1 MNDWLIQQGIG
12 NPQTG
17 LMLGLLLGLL
27 LAVVSA
33 WIASK
38 RGGQAEAG
46 RLQPELEDRESRLE
60 QAAKALAEAEQE
72 SAVLQSRAADREQ
85 HYREQI
91 LKLEAAEKRLSE
103 NFERLAGKIFE
114 DRSEKLSELN
124 TKQLDTLLKPL
135 GEKLTEFRTTVENA
149 NKQETSQHEVMKEK
163 IADLEKLNQRLHQ
176 DATNL
181 SRALTTNVKAQ
192 GNWGELQLERLLEL
206 SGLQKGVGFSTQYS
220 VTTGGGQRIQP
231 DLVLHLPEGKSIVL
245 DSKVSLVAWT
255 RYMSVEGGGSENTG
269 ENTSDNGDEARA
281 VALKEH
287 VQSLRQHVKSLG
299 EKRYAE
305 IPELN
310 SLDFVLMFVPI
321 EAALIGALQADPELA
336 EFGLRN
342 KVALLSPTNFL
353 ATMRTVASLWSVHK
367 QNANAREI
375 ARRAGLLYD
384 KFAGFVENLQGVGER
399 LRQAQQS
406 YDDAFSQLSTGAGN
420 LLRQT
425 DMLRGLGARNTREL
439 EQKLREQASQENPVL
454 EVVPASAPLK
464 EKVVKEKVAKERVVK
479 EGMEEEGK
487 AGAGED

>member
-1 MNDWLIQQGIG
+1 
-12 NPQTG
+12 
-17 LMLGLLLGLL
+17 
-27 LAVVSA
+27 
-33 WIASK
+33 
-38 RGGQAEAG
+38 
-46 RLQPELEDRESRLE
+46 
-60 QAAKALAEAEQE
+60 
-72 SAVLQSRAADREQ
+72 
-85 HYREQI
+85 
-91 LKLEAAEKRLSE
+91 
-103 NFERLAGKIFE
+103 
-114 DRSEKLSELN
+114 
-124 TKQLDTLLKPL
+124 
-135 GEKLTEFRTTVENA
+135 
-149 NKQETSQHEVMKEK
+149 
-163 IADLEKLNQRLHQ
+163 
-176 DATNL
+176 
-181 SRALTTNVKAQ
+181 VKAQ

-206 SGLQKGVGFSTQYS
+206 SGLQKGAGYSTQYS
-220 VTTGGGQRIQP
+220 VTTEGGQRIQP
-231 DLVLHLPEGKSIVL
+231 DLVLHLPESKSIVL

-255 RYMSVEGGGSENTG
+255 RYMSIEGGTSENAG
-269 ENTSDNGDEARA
+269 ENRDEKRA
-281 VALKEH
+281 AALKEH

-321 EAALIGALQADPELA
+321 EAALIAALQADPELA

-384 KFAGFVENLQGVGER
+384 KFAGFVENLQAIGER

-425 DMLRGLGARNTREL
+425 DMLRELGARNTKEL

-454 EVVPASAPLK
+454 EVVPASAAL
-464 EKVVKEKVAKERVVK
+464 KEKVAKERVVK

-487 AGAGED
+487 ARAGED

>member
-1 MNDWLIQQGIG
+1 MTGMNDWLIQQGIG
-12 NPQTG
+12 NSQMG
-17 LMLGLLLGLL
+17 LMVGLLLGLL

-33 WIASK
+33 WVAS
-38 RGGQAEAG
+38 RRSGQAELD
-46 RLQPELEDRESRLE
+46 RLRPELDALDARLD
-60 QAAKALAEAEQE
+60 QTAQALAESEQE
-72 SAVLQSRAADREQ
+72 NAVLQARAADSEQ
-85 HYREQI
+85 HYQEQI

-114 DRSEKLSELN
+114 DRSEKLTELN
-124 TKQLDTLLKPL
+124 TKQLDALLKPL
-135 GEKLTEFRTTVENA
+135 GEKLTEFRNTVEKA
-149 NKQETSQHEVMKEK
+149 NKQETAQHEVMKEK
-163 IADLEKLNQRLHQ
+163 IGDLEKLNQRLHQ

-206 SGLQKGVGFSTQYS
+206 SGLQKGVGYSTQYS
-220 VTTGGGQRIQP
+220 VTTEGGQRIQP

-255 RYMSVEGGGSENTG
+255 RYMSIEGGGSKEKEKRG
-269 ENTSDNGDEARA
+269 A
-281 VALKEH
+281 ALKEH
-287 VQSLRQHVKSLG
+287 IQSLRQHVKGLG

-353 ATMRTVASLWSVHK
+353 ATMRTVASVWSVHK
-367 QNANAREI
+367 QNRNAQEI

-384 KFAGFVENLQGVGER
+384 KFAGFVENLQQIGDR

-406 YDDAFSQLSTGAGN
+406 YDDAFGQLSTGTGN

-425 DMLRGLGARNTREL
+425 DMLRELGARNTKQL
-439 EQKLREQASQENPVL
+439 DQKLAEQVTEESPALKIVQGEAVQEEAVQRGTDN
-454 EVVPASAPLK
+454 AP
-464 EKVVKEKVAKERVVK
+464 
-479 EGMEEEGK
+479 GK
-487 AGAGED
+487 KTDSTKK